1 MLCKI
6 LEDIWETVRDLC
18 PEMQKPLEWQ
28 GQDEPWNSPKWRQ
41 QSLQGAIVAD
51 VGEAYD
57 VAKAALPVF
66 GKVLKEVSQR
76 FHFSRAYFISGDLE
90 MWHSEPAHADECKT
104 VQPLQQHEMHPERGC
119 AGRGCYTVIRRWP

>member
-1 MLCKI
+1 MDCHLRKVLCKI

-66 GKVLKEVSQR
+66 EKVLKEVSQC
-76 FHFSRAYFISGDLE
+76 FHCIR
-90 MWHSEPAHADECKT
+90 SE
-104 VQPLQQHEMHPERGC
+104 
-119 AGRGCYTVIRRWP
+119 YTAAR

>member
-1 MLCKI
+1 MDCHLRKVLCKI

-18 PEMQKPLEWQ
+18 PEMHKPLEWQ

-57 VAKAALPVF
+57 VANAALPVF

-90 MWHSEPAHADECKT
+90 IWHSDLVSADRVDHSSCTKCISRAVFRAEIIP
-104 VQPLQQHEMHPERGC
+104 Q
-119 AGRGCYTVIRRWP
+119 

>member
-6 LEDIWETVRDLC
+6 LEDIWAAVRDMC
-18 PEMQKPLEWQ
+18 PEMHKPLEWQ

-90 MWHSEPAHADECKT
+90 TWHSDPSSAHGCET
-104 VQPLQQHEMHPERGC
+104 GRPLQQHEVYLARGF
-119 AGRGCYTVIRRWP
+119 AGRDYYTVIRRWR